1 MARKSTRRDFLRGKS
16 AADAL
21 SDMAEK
27 IVSDLDPVEGPV
39 TGSYL
44 VHVARPAMAGQ
55 FELFFNAGQYQA
67 DLEAALEALD
77 VVEALETQMTYF
89 RETSEISRINRL
101 AAEEPVE
108 VEPRLFALL
117 EQSLR
122 LSKETGGAFDITASP
137 LWEVWGF
144 SRRAGRIPSETELA
158 DAMQKV
164 GSHLVELDPAARTV
178 RFLKPGV
185 NLNLG
190 SIGKGYA
197 LDRAAD
203 ILAEKGI
210 GDYLF
215 HGGQSSVLARG
226 ALIEAKQLLDE
237 GAGALAG
244 WTVGIRHP
252 LRRGVRLA
260 EIRLRDQSLGT
271 SGSGVQYFRHQGR
284 RYGHILDP
292 RTGWP
297 AEELLSAT
305 VIAPEAALADALA
318 TAMFVMGKEASLEY
332 CRLRPEVA
340 AVLVSPPTQSSG
352 VEISTAGL
360 GEDPLR
366 LLEPL

>member
-1 MARKSTRRDFLRGKS
+1 MSRKSTRRDFLRGKS
-16 AADAL
+16 AADAV

-27 IVSDLDPVEGPV
+27 VVSDMDPVEGPV
-39 TGSYL
+39 AGGYL

-55 FELFFNAGQYQA
+55 FELFFNAGQYEA

-77 VVEALETQMTYF
+77 LIEALEAQLTYF
-89 RETSEISRINRL
+89 RDTSEISRINRL

-122 LSKETGGAFDITASP
+122 LSEETGGAFDITASP

-144 SRRAGRIPSETELA
+144 SRRAGRIPGETELA
-158 DAMQKV
+158 DAMEKV
-164 GSHLVELDPAARTV
+164 GSQFVELDPATRTI
-178 RFLKPGV
+178 RFRKPGV
-185 NLNLG
+185 KLNLG

-197 LDRAAD
+197 LDRAAE

-226 ALIEAKQLLDE
+226 ALIEAKQIRGE
-237 GAGALAG
+237 GGDVPAG
-244 WTVGIRHP
+244 WTVGVRHP
-252 LRRGVRLA
+252 LRRGTRLA

-271 SGSGVQYFRHQGR
+271 SGSGVQFFRYQGR
-284 RYGHILDP
+284 RYGHVLDP
-292 RTGWP
+292 RTGRP
-297 AEELLSAT
+297 AEALLSAT
-305 VIAPEAALADALA
+305 VIAPDAALSDALA
-318 TAMFVMGKEASLEY
+318 TAMFVMGVEASLEY
-332 CRLRPEVA
+332 CRLHPEIGV
-340 AVLVSPPTQSSG
+340 VLVSPPIQG
-352 VEISTAGL
+352 GDVEIRTAGL
-360 GEDPLR
+360 GEDQLR